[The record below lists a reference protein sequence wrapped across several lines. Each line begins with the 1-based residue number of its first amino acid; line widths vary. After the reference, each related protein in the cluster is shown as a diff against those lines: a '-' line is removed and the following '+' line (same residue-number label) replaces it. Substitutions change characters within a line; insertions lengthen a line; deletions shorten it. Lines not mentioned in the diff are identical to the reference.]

1 MKGKKPNKQTTTKT
15 PPKLYSAHREKA
27 KCKFLRLSLSCLF
40 SQSALSNVF
49 SLLLQNE
56 YY

>member
-1 MKGKKPNKQTTTKT
+1 MKEKTKQTTTKT

-27 KCKFLRLSLSCLF
+27 KCKFLKLSLSCLF
-40 SQSALSNVF
+40 PQSALSNVF